1 MGNITSYIDQYG
13 YMVLFVALLLE
24 LLAFPLPGEVLMSY
38 TGFLVFQGHLNWLLS
53 ILIAG
58 IGACIGMTISYWIGY
73 KLGEPFFEKYG
84 SRIHMGPERFEN
96 LSLWFSKYGNKL
108 LLIAYFIPGIRHI
121 TGYFSGTTR
130 MPFRNYM
137 IFAYTGAFLWV
148 TVFITLGK
156 VLGPQWE
163 TFHSSIK
170 KYLIIGGI
178 TVAVILIAIYAYKK
192 YKEEL
197 KAAAI
202 RVLNLTLN
210 LFHTRRRVGVLL
222 AATSILTLA
231 LVILMIGMIQDFL
244 GNEFTNFNKIVVLL
258 ISLFFNTDWTETMQ
272 TFLLLGS
279 RQVQFVLLGFI
290 LLWILWKGEN
300 KFIEFASFAFVIIG
314 GELFEESIRRVF
326 QRLSP
331 APSSFTDQLF
341 LSFPS
346 EQSLMNFVIYGF
358 TVFII
363 VRYIKNTWVHTVV
376 PMAGLVVLTLI
387 AVSRLFFNIEF
398 PSDIAAG
405 YVFGG
410 VWLGLNIL
418 LLEISRLLRTID
430 MEPIH

>member
-1 MGNITSYIDQYG
+1 
-13 YMVLFVALLLE
+13 MVLFIALLLE
-24 LLAFPLPGEVLMSY
+24 LIAFPLPGEVLMSY
-38 TGFLVFQGHLNWLLS
+38 TGFLVFQGHLSWLLS

-58 IGACIGMTISYWIGY
+58 IGACIGMTLSYWVGY

-84 SRIHMGPERFEN
+84 SRFHMGAERLEK
-96 LSLWFSKYGNKL
+96 LSLWFSRYGNKL

-130 MPFRNYM
+130 MSFRKYA
-137 IFAYTGAFLWV
+137 IFAYSGAFLWV
-148 TVFITLGK
+148 GVFITLGK

-178 TVAVILIAIYAYKK
+178 AAAVILLMIYSCKK

-197 KAAAI
+197 KAATI
-202 RVLNLTLN
+202 RLLNLTLTI
-210 LFHTRRRVGVLL
+210 FHTRRRVGFLL
-222 AATSILTLA
+222 AATSILTLG
-231 LVILMIGMIQDFL
+231 LVILMISMIQDFL

-258 ISLFFNTDWTETMQ
+258 LSLVFNTEWTETMQ

-279 RQVQFVLLGFI
+279 RQVQFVLLGFTF
-290 LLWILWKGEN
+290 LWILWKGEN
-300 KFIEFASFAFVIIG
+300 KFIEMASFAFIILG

-326 QRLSP
+326 QRLAPVP
-331 APSSFTDQLF
+331 ASFTDQIF

-346 EQSLMNFVIYGF
+346 EQSLLNFVIYGF

-363 VRYIKNTWVHTVV
+363 VRFVKNAWAHTIV
-376 PMAGLVVLTLI
+376 PMAGFVVLILI
-387 AVSRLFFNIEF
+387 AVSRLFFNIEL

-410 VWLGLNIL
+410 VWLGVNIL
-418 LLEISRLLRTID
+418 LLEISRLLRRLDIQ
-430 MEPIH
+430 PIH